1 MAKGLST
8 LPGERNARVESRGGV
23 EASARLPAR
32 DNLSFAITGF
42 IPSIQHDARMTWYES
57 LMVLVGMG
65 LLIASMK
72 PIALIL
78 RMLEKGQLH
87 RSWQFLR
94 ALIVVFIIGYGAVL
108 VVQHGRPPELAG
120 LIVSMI
126 LMAGGAFVLTVA
138 QLSAWTTADI
148 VRIARLEADVV
159 RDPLTGA
166 FNRRYMDT
174 VLPVVVAS
182 ARRTGRPLSALLVD
196 LDHFKHVND
205 NYGHTVGDLVLKK
218 VSSLL
223 LESSR
228 AGMR

>member
-1 MAKGLST
+1 
-8 LPGERNARVESRGGV
+8 
-23 EASARLPAR
+23 
-32 DNLSFAITGF
+32 
-42 IPSIQHDARMTWYES
+42 MTWYES